1 MVPHQ
6 HRTPF
11 TLQTPFNKKH
21 RFKARS
27 KSGYLSVLLTEEMG
41 TPGITCVFSDR
52 LRVQGVLCSH
62 AAPWPCA
69 ACPCWHQSLSR
80 SNNLFE
86 IRADRVNELTKQ
98 RNLPTELEQR
108 ALAGETA
115 QRECAELLLTR
126 ASLDQEKLACEARRP
141 PPAARSPPFRRLDR
155 SIDPQRDRSCP
166 MGGNGPS
173 LGRPTRAV

>member
-1 MVPHQ
+1 MIQTVVDIWHDAKNLRKALTAHIHAKPHAL
-6 HRTPF
+6 F
-11 TLQTPFNKKH
+11 
-21 RFKARS
+21 
-27 KSGYLSVLLTEEMG
+27 SVLFFCDAVRFLGE
-41 TPGITCVFSDR
+41 
-52 LRVQGVLCSH
+52 
-62 AAPWPCA
+62 
-69 ACPCWHQSLSR
+69 
-80 SNNLFE
+80 
-86 IRADRVNELTKQ
+86 RA
-98 RNLPTELEQR
+98 ELEQR